1 MCYFTRNLCIAL
13 VLGLLVGS
21 SRALA
26 EPLYPLLS
34 TGAVDSLRTRLAQSR
49 EDTTQVQR
57 LLRLGEDF
65 LNKREIA
72 VAHLDSAQ
80 TYLVQAQRLSN
91 ALQFTAGQIRSG
103 FLLGL
108 LTARKGDTR
117 RGASSI
123 ERALSASQ
131 KSRLALLEAE
141 GWYYLGEAYE
151 ESTEGLPE
159 KIRCYGQSRQRYRQL
174 GNREQEAYVLKC
186 IADMHHQQG
195 KSAQAV
201 RELLETLA
209 LYRSAGY
216 PKLHYTHDLLV
227 AVNRHLG
234 NYREAIGHGLSSIE
248 SARATG
254 DTAYI
259 GLFYGRLGVIHEEL
273 NQWEEG
279 MVYHRK
285 AMAHFWQ
292 ENNRYMILRT
302 ARDIATNLL
311 RQGKAQQAL
320 AYHQQVVKEWPPNDE
335 VTELEAISAR
345 AECYLAL
352 RQYPGA
358 EKHYR
363 RMLVIERNIKVN
375 VTRKVNTY
383 QRVGNF
389 YLIKKRYDDAR
400 TYLDT
405 ALFLNAR
412 GGTLKEAMNIH
423 LLLFKLDSAQG
434 HYKEAIVHHQ
444 RYKALNDSIFNE
456 TKSKQTASLLVR
468 YQMKEKEHNIALLT
482 KQNQV
487 QQAHL
492 RQRDLQRNSLM
503 AGALMLVFLSGVIY
517 NRYRLKRHSN
527 QLLLL
532 QKRQIHEKNQTLE
545 GLLLEKEHLLSHKD
559 TLLEEKEWLLKEV
572 HHRVKNNLQIVMSLL
587 SSQAAYLEDDKVL
600 SAIKESQQRVYAI
613 SLIHENLYQSE
624 NVSLISMDAYVK
636 EVVEYLLDSFQVQG
650 QIGFHREV
658 AAIDL
663 DIAIAVSLGL
673 IINEAVTNSLKYAFP
688 NRRKGSVR
696 VSLQPVD
703 NGNYLLKVADDGI
716 GPGPDFDP
724 THTRSLG
731 MNLMK
736 GLTKQVG
743 GSMTIETTNGLTV
756 SVLFNGGTKG
766 VKVVKHGLG

>member
-1 MCYFTRNLCIAL
+1 MFNFTRNVCIGL
-13 VLGLLVGS
+13 VLGLLVGTS
-21 SRALA
+21 GAPA

-34 TGAVDSLRTRLAQSR
+34 TGAVDSLRTLLTQSR
-49 EDTTQVQR
+49 ADTNQVQW

-72 VAHLDSAQ
+72 VTHLDSARHYF
-80 TYLVQAQRLSN
+80 TRGQRLSS
-91 ALQFTAGQIRSG
+91 ALRFTAGRIRSG

-108 LTARKGDTR
+108 VTARQKDRQLGMY
-117 RGASSI
+117 AI
-123 ERALSASQ
+123 ERALSASR

-151 ESTEGLPE
+151 ESPEGLPE
-159 KIRCYGQSRQRYRQL
+159 KIRCYGQARNRYRQL
-174 GNREQEAYVLKC
+174 GNREKEAYVLKC

-209 LYRSAGY
+209 LYRSVSY
-216 PKLHYTHDLLV
+216 RKLHYTHDLLV
-227 AVNRHLG
+227 AINRHLG

-248 SARATG
+248 SARATK

-292 ENNRYMILRT
+292 ENNRYMILHT
-302 ARDIATNLL
+302 ARNIAANLL
-311 RQGKAQQAL
+311 RQGKARQAL
-320 AYHQQVVKEWPPNDE
+320 AYHQRVVREWPPDDE
-335 VTELEAISAR
+335 VTELEVISAR

-352 RQYPGA
+352 GQYPRA

-363 RMLVIERNIKVN
+363 RMLVIERNIKMN

-400 TYLDT
+400 RYLDT
-405 ALFLNAR
+405 ALFLNGQR
-412 GGTLKEAMNIH
+412 GTLKASINIH

-434 HYKEAIVHHQ
+434 HYKEAIAHHQ

-456 TKSKQTASLLVR
+456 IKSKQTASLLVR
-468 YQMKEKEHNIALLT
+468 YQMKEKEQNIALLT

-492 RQRDLQRNSLM
+492 RQRELQRNSLI

-532 QKRQIHEKNQTLE
+532 QKRQIHEKNQALE

-559 TLLEEKEWLLKEV
+559 TLLEEKEWLLREV

-636 EVVEYLLDSFQVQG
+636 EVVEHLLDSFQVQG
-650 QIGFHREV
+650 RIEFHREV

-688 NRRKGSVR
+688 DDRKGSVH

-703 NGNYLLKVADDGI
+703 NRSYLLKVADDGI
-716 GPGPDFDP
+716 GLGSDFDLKR
-724 THTRSLG
+724 TRSLG

-736 GLTKQVG
+736 GLTKQLD
-743 GSMTIETTNGLTV
+743 GSMKIETTNGLTV
-756 SVLFNGGTKG
+756 SVLFNRDAKG
-766 VKVVKHGLG
+766 VKVVKHRLG